1 MGAAALRLWICLPAK
16 PRRPLSAESAWLA
29 LFGST
34 EPHPRL
40 LLRHAASG
48 RSFPVEVAYL
58 AGKGY
63 RFGTGYTAVARHL
76 RLEGG
81 DTIVL
86 KRAEGGAAGSAPVLA
101 VSVVRASSSG
111 GGTGGSHT
119 SGAVPA
125 AAAVTAAAAAAA
137 AGSVGGSPSAVDDR
151 RKRAA
156 EAARLLR
163 SPGGTIK
170 QQRVDSFFPSASR
183 KAGQLL
189 AQPPQLPAVLQQLTG
204 KQKQL
209 PGLLQL
215 MGQQEGL
222 QMGPQLVL
230 GQRQMELLGQ
240 EQGQQPLP
248 LQSNQWLEEGRQQE
262 QERQQQEQRQ
272 QPQKRQPPLAMGQ
285 DGTDAASP
293 QGTPAASSCLPGS
306 TAAPLCRASA
316 GARAVAAGTVDAQL
330 RAPPQEQHSGAEQ
343 AAAPAAA
350 PAAVPALIAGVAKPV
365 DAAAPD
371 LNPFQ
376 MYGQM
381 KGAVAA
387 SGLPGRLFACCW
399 LAVCCLRQPA
409 AHLAHC
415 APPPALACSR
425 PAACLRPA
433 LHAPASMAAAV
444 PLCRGAGDAF

>member
-137 AGSVGGSPSAVDDR
+137 AGSAGGSPSAVDDR

-156 EAARLLR
+156 EAAGLLR

-189 AQPPQLPAVLQQLTG
+189 AQPPQLPAGLLEPAVLQQLTG

-222 QMGPQLVL
+222 QMGLQQVL

-262 QERQQQEQRQ
+262 QEQQQQEQRQ
-272 QPQKRQPPLAMGQ
+272 QPQKHQPPLAMGQ

-306 TAAPLCRASA
+306 TASPLCRASA
-316 GARAVAAGTVDAQL
+316 GACAAAAGTVDAQL

-350 PAAVPALIAGVAKPV
+350 PAAVPALVAGVAKPV
-365 DAAAPD
+365 DATAPD

-387 SGLPGRLFACCW
+387 SGLPGKLFACCW
-399 LAVCCLRQPA
+399 LAV
-409 AHLAHC
+409 
-415 APPPALACSR
+415 
-425 PAACLRPA
+425 
-433 LHAPASMAAAV
+433 
-444 PLCRGAGDAF
+444 